1 MNFFKGF
8 KDNLIPTILFA
19 FMISVFG
26 PMEVYLSNKGYFFFP
41 GTDML
46 GMIMVVFALIITISF
61 GVLGVSQ
68 VIGDVFYKVI
78 YGMFIGGIIGLY
90 IQGNWDI
97 TDYGAWNGSDIEW
110 TDFRVQFI
118 GFALMWIVLFILCV
132 FLSCKKYD
140 IFKKASQYICGFILL
155 ILLYTLIVLL
165 VRNSGLGKDEE
176 YIATTDH
183 ELQLS
188 SSQNMIILVVDTFDG
203 TAFND
208 IITNNPEYSD
218 IFGGFTFYRD
228 TMSAYTS
235 TDMSIPMI
243 MTGNDYRN
251 DITYGEYLCSSYSDS
266 ELMQWLSENEWGIG
280 VYTDMLVPQNNDEL
294 GIENLHKLLRVS
306 SDRVT
311 LMRYMYDIILF
322 RYLPQPLKR
331 YFTFYPDNLKTELCT
346 FASSDYNVY
355 TEDNLL
361 FEDAVK
367 YISAKRP
374 EGVFQLIHI
383 DGSHPP
389 FYYTSD
395 LVLSDNETSYE
406 EECEG
411 IIKLINQFIAG
422 LKDKGVYDNTVI
434 LIMGDH
440 GYYNSRQNPLLLVK
454 ATNETHALEISEKP
468 VSFYDLQD
476 AYLKL
481 LEGKSDSRSVFDDV
495 AVEGRTRTIRSVP
508 WNTHLNHDTYGGLMK
523 EYATDKTAY
532 DPNGLGFDGNEYAP
546 VDNGGL
552 R

>member
-1 MNFFKGF
+1 MNFFRWIKE
-8 KDNLIPTILFA
+8 NIIPTLLFS
-19 FMISVFG
+19 FMMSVFG

-46 GMIMVVFALIITISF
+46 GVISVVFLLMIVVSLL
-61 GVLGVSQ
+61 VLMLSQ
-68 VIGDVFYKVI
+68 IVDNRIYKVI
-78 YGMFIGGIIGLY
+78 YGMFIGGIWSLY
-90 IQGNWDI
+90 VQGNWDL
-97 TDYGAWNGSDIEW
+97 TDYGAWNGNDIEW
-110 TDFRVQFI
+110 AEFRLQLI
-118 GFALMWIVLFILCV
+118 GFAVMWISIWCVCV
-132 FLSCKKYD
+132 FFSCKKHNL
-140 IFKKASQYICGFILL
+140 FKRASRYVCCFLLL
-155 ILLYTLIVLL
+155 ILVYTFIVLL
-165 VRNSGLGKDEE
+165 IRNNGLRKEEE
-176 YIATTDH
+176 YIATTEH
-183 ELQLS
+183 ELELS
-188 SSQNMIILVVDTFDG
+188 SNKNMIILVADTFDG
-203 TAFND
+203 TAFNE
-208 IITNNPEYSD
+208 IIIQHPEYKGV
-218 IFGGFTFYRD
+218 FEGFTFYRD

-251 DITYGEYLCSSYSDS
+251 DMTYGEYLCGSYSES
-266 ELMQWLSENEWGIG
+266 ILMKWLSDNGWRVG

-294 GIENLHKLLRVS
+294 GIENLQKLLRVS
-306 SDRVT
+306 SDKIT
-311 LMRYMYDIILF
+311 LMRYMYDIVLF

-346 FASSDYNVY
+346 FDSSDYTVY

-361 FEDAVK
+361 FEEAIKKMSTDR
-367 YISAKRP
+367 S

-395 LVLSDNETSYE
+395 FTLSDNETSYE

-411 IIKLINQFIAG
+411 IIKLIDRFITE
-422 LKDKGVYDNTVI
+422 LKNDGIYDNTII

-454 ATNETHALEISEKP
+454 SANETDAFEISDKP

-481 LEGKSDSRSVFDDV
+481 LEEKSDSGSVFDEV
-495 AVEGRTRTIRSVP
+495 AVYGRTRTIRSVP

-523 EYATDKTAY
+523 EYSTDKTSY
-532 DPNGLGFDGNEYAP
+532 DPDGLGFNGNEFAP
-546 VDNGGL
+546 PDEGGFK
-552 R
+552 